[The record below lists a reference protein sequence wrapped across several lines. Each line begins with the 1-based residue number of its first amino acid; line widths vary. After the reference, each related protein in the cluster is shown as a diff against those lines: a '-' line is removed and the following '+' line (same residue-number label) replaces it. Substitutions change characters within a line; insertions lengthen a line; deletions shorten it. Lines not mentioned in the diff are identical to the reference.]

1 MPIYNNSEQLYTCL
15 HSLFS
20 QIGDDDP
27 SASGTVATSRLIMRM
42 RTREPDTEVLID
54 GRTNP
59 IQISY
64 GPSRLRPD
72 IELDLT
78 ADALHQILLGE
89 LGLKK
94 AIGSG
99 WLKFRGPVW
108 KSFAMESIF
117 RRGQEIYP
125 QIYRDYFRGQPPQ

>member
-15 HSLFS
+15 RSLFS

-64 GPSRLRPD
+64 GPSSLRPD

>member
-1 MPIYNNSEQLYTCL
+1 MPVYDSSEQLYTCL
-15 HSLFS
+15 KLFFS
-20 QIGDDDP
+20 RIGDNDP
-27 SASGTVATSRLIMRM
+27 SVSGKVTTSRLIMRM
-42 RTREPDTEVLID
+42 RTWDPITEVLID
-54 GRTNP
+54 GRKIP
-59 IQISY
+59 IRISY
-64 GPSRLRPD
+64 GPSKLRPD
-72 IELDLT
+72 IELELT

-125 QIYRDYFRGQPPQ
+125 QIYQDCNKNQPSH